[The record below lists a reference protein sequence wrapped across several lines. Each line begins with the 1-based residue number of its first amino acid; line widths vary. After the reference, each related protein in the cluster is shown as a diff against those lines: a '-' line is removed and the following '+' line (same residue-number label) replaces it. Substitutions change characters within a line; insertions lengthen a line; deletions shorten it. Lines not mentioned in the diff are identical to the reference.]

1 MSAPPAAAAT
11 THAESLARLP
21 LIRRLLGRALHLG
34 YRAVGAHR
42 YDAYRMET
50 VCGAHFAVLPTVFN
64 PHSTRTGAFL
74 AAQIDPGPLR
84 GDWDVLDM
92 GTGSGV
98 GGVIAAR
105 HARRVVGVDINP
117 AAVRCARINA
127 QINQCEDRMEVRLGD
142 LFGPVVGERFQLVLF
157 NPPFLHAQ
165 PRNERDSA
173 WRATEVAG
181 RFAAGLGAHLA
192 PGGMALV
199 VLSTFGDGLRFLQ
212 QLDQQGFRCTA
223 VARRGFI
230 NERLTL
236 FQVTA

>member
-1 MSAPPAAAAT
+1 MSAPTAAAT
-11 THAESLARLP
+11 VHAQSLARLP
-21 LIRRLLGRALHLG
+21 LLRRLLGRALHLG

-42 YDAYRMET
+42 YDDYRMET
-50 VCGAHFAVLPTVFN
+50 VCGAHFVVLPTVFN
-64 PHSTRTGAFL
+64 PRSTRTGTFL
-74 AAQIDPGPLR
+74 ASRIDPGPVR

-98 GGVIAAR
+98 GAIVAAR
-105 HARRVVGVDINP
+105 HARRVVAVDINP

-127 QINQCEDRMEVRLGD
+127 QINQAEDRMDVRIGD
-142 LFGPVVGERFQLVLF
+142 LFEPVAGQRFHLVLF

-165 PRNERDSA
+165 PRNQRDSA

-181 RFAAGLGAHLA
+181 RFAAGLGDHLL

-212 QLDQQGFRCTA
+212 QLDQHGFRCA
-223 VARRGFI
+223 AIAQRGYI

>member
-1 MSAPPAAAAT
+1 MSAPPAAAANVY
-11 THAESLARLP
+11 AQSLARLP

-34 YRAVGAHR
+34 YRAIGTHR
-42 YDAYRMET
+42 YDDYRMER

-64 PHSTRTGAFL
+64 PRSTRTGAFL
-74 AAQIDPGPLR
+74 ASQVDPGPVR
-84 GDWDVLDM
+84 GDWDVLDL

-98 GGVIAAR
+98 GAVVAAR
-105 HARRVVGVDINP
+105 HARRVVAVDINP

-127 QINQCEDRMEVRLGD
+127 QINQADD
-142 LFGPVVGERFQLVLF
+142 LFEPVAGERFHLVLF
-157 NPPFLHAQ
+157 NPPFVHAQ
-165 PRNERDSA
+165 PRSARDSA

-181 RFAAGLGAHLA
+181 RFAAGLGAHLL

-212 QLDQQGFRCTA
+212 QLDQHGCRCAA
-223 VARRGFI
+223 VAGRGFV

-236 FQVTA
+236 FQVTT